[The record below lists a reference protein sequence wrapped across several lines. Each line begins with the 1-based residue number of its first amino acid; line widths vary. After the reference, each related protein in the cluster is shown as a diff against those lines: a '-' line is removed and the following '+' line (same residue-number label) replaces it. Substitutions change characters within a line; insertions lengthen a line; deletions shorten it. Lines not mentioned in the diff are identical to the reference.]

1 MSSTILI
8 EDEIVIYDLVK
19 EYLQKKPLFNL
30 EEIISFLNYR
40 LKSNM
45 NFNKNKIT
53 LVIKALIKKK
63 LILPGTK
70 LSRDDILE
78 VAKRV
83 EIYDY
88 ITAMPGANLTE
99 IKEYHEIG
107 SNHVIWHLKWLE
119 KFEFIRSVRLRNQ
132 KAYFN
137 SKFDTKYDEIFFYLR
152 NAKVKKIIK
161 LLRKQ
166 SSSMNATNISDNL
179 SIHYT
184 TVKKY
189 MNILQKFNLLME
201 VDEEH
206 KRKYLLNPDMFA
218 VIQNVIDNLK

>member
-1 MSSTILI
+1 LSSTILV
-8 EDEIVIYDLVK
+8 EDEIVVYDLVK
-19 EYLQKKPLFNL
+19 EYLQKKPLFQL
-30 EEIISFLNYR
+30 EEIINFINYR
-40 LKSNM
+40 LKSNV

-53 LVIKALIKKK
+53 LVIKVLIKKK

-70 LSRDDILE
+70 LVRDDILE

-99 IKEYHEIG
+99 IKDYHEIG

-119 KFEFIRSVRLRNQ
+119 KFEFIRSTRFRNQ
-132 KAYFN
+132 KVYFN
-137 SKFDTKYDEIFFYLR
+137 SNFDIKYDEVFFYLR
-152 NAKVKKIIK
+152 NTKVKKIIK
-161 LLRKQ
+161 LLREQ
-166 SSSMNATNISDNL
+166 SSSINATNISDTLN
-179 SIHYT
+179 IHYT

-189 MNILQKFNLLME
+189 MNVLQKFNLLME
-201 VDEEH
+201 IDEEH
-206 KRKYLLNPDMFA
+206 KKEYLLNPDMLA

>member
-8 EDEIVIYDLVK
+8 EDEIVVYDLVK
-19 EYLQKKPLFNL
+19 EYLQKKSLFNL
-30 EEIISFLNYR
+30 EEIINFLNYR
-40 LKSNM
+40 LKSNV

-53 LVIKALIKKK
+53 LIIKALIKKK

-70 LSRDDILE
+70 LVKDDILE
-78 VAKRV
+78 VTKRV

-99 IKEYHEIG
+99 IKVYHEMG
-107 SNHVIWHLKWLE
+107 TNHVIWHLKWLE
-119 KFEFIRSVRLRNQ
+119 KFEFIRSTRLRNQ
-132 KAYFN
+132 KVFFN
-137 SKFDTKYDEIFFYLR
+137 SNFDSKYYEIFFYLR

-161 LLRKQ
+161 LLREQ
-166 SSSMNATNISDNL
+166 SSAINATNISDKL
-179 SIHYT
+179 KIHYT

-201 VDEEH
+201 IDEEH
-206 KRKYLLNPDMFA
+206 KKEYLLNPEMFE
-218 VIQNVIDNLK
+218 VIQNVIDNLR